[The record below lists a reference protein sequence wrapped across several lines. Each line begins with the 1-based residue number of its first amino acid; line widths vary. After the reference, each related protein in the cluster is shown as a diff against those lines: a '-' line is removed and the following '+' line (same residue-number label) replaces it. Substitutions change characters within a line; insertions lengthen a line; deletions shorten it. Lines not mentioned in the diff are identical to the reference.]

1 MYKATV
7 IVKRRPKIL
16 DPQGKAVEQGAKLLG
31 FNNVDHTR
39 IGKYIEFNVNT
50 DDQNLAEKEVK
61 EYCEEN
67 IEAGSIHY
75 HALMSTLREGTS
87 RHTNFLGLGAVGSL
101 ESKGYT
107 LLPIDSTK
115 NQTEVEAIIAKAPID
130 QPVRIDYNS
139 DLEFIRAKLR
149 YRVALNASSNAVKNK
164 GKIL

>member
-61 EYCEEN
+61 EYCEKLLANPIMEDF
-67 IEAGSIHY
+67 EY
-75 HALMSTLREGTS
+75 
-87 RHTNFLGLGAVGSL
+87 SL
-101 ESKGYT
+101 EKVS
-107 LLPIDSTK
+107 
-115 NQTEVEAIIAKAPID
+115 
-130 QPVRIDYNS
+130 
-139 DLEFIRAKLR
+139 
-149 YRVALNASSNAVKNK
+149 
-164 GKIL
+164 